1 MDKKISLGTTLLIAL
16 IAVAGALLA
25 YRAWFG
31 PSGGDIDR
39 ENRELF
45 IRLERSQAM
54 RDSLQTIIASLQTEL
69 DDLQSREDVLLT
81 ERDSLDQ
88 ALVARN
94 NRIRALQQN
103 ITRYDHSADSLV
115 RDLNHILARLYADSS
130 AGSP

>member
-1 MDKKISLGTTLLIAL
+1 MEKKISLGTTLLIVL
-16 IAVAGALLA
+16 IAVAGALFA
-25 YRAWFG
+25 YRAWFD
-31 PSGGDIDR
+31 PSSGDIDR

-45 IRLERSQAM
+45 LRLERSQAM
-54 RDSLQTIIASLQTEL
+54 RDSLQTLIGALQTEL
-69 DDLQSREDVLLT
+69 DELQSREGELLT
-81 ERDSLDQ
+81 TRDSLGD

-130 AGSP
+130 ADSP